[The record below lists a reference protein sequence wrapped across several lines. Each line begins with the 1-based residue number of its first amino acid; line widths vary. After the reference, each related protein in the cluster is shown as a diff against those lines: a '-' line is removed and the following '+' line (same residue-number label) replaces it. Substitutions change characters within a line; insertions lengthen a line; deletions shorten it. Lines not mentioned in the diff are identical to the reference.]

1 MKKIENKA
9 FTLIETMVAL
19 VIGMIAIGAM
29 YFSYQYFNNAHQSIT
44 DRANISELGRNSLS
58 MIAKDL
64 KNAGYKNINYSRSA
78 WDKKIE
84 VKNNYNSQGADYLRI
99 WYNSNQS
106 TRLQAEYYIVKTGD
120 QTNLVKKLI
129 ENPQFENRQVYCER
143 SDTQKNCKPLV
154 IVENVTD
161 FQVVLKDINGGE
173 LTTVGLSSADAI
185 ANQDKVHTAEIYITV
200 RSANELYK
208 SNKITKILN
217 HNFSLQKN
225 DQYHRETFFLS
236 VYLRNLI
243 KI

>member
-99 WYNSNQS
+99 WYNSDQS
-106 TRLQAEYYIVKTGD
+106 TRMQAEYYIVKTGD

-143 SDTQKNCKPLV
+143 SDNQKNCKPLV

>member
-99 WYNSNQS
+99 WYNSDQS
-106 TRLQAEYYIVKTGD
+106 TRMQAEYYIVKTGN

-185 ANQDKVHTAEIYITV
+185 ANQDKVHTAEIYVTV

-208 SNKITKILN
+208 ANKITKILN

>member
-64 KNAGYKNINYSRSA
+64 KNAGYKNINYSRST

-84 VKNNYNSQGADYLRI
+84 VKNNYNGQGADYLRI
-99 WYNSNQS
+99 WYNSDQS
-106 TRLQAEYYIVKTGD
+106 TRMQAEYYIVKTGD

-185 ANQDKVHTAEIYITV
+185 ANQDKVHTAEIYVTV

-208 SNKITKILN
+208 ANKITKILN

>member
-1 MKKIENKA
+1 MKKIKNKA

-84 VKNNYNSQGADYLRI
+84 VKNNYNGQGADYLRI
-99 WYNSNQS
+99 WYNSDQS
-106 TRLQAEYYIVKTGD
+106 TRMQAEYYIVKTGD

-185 ANQDKVHTAEIYITV
+185 ANQDKVHTAEIYVTV

-208 SNKITKILN
+208 ANKITKILN

>member
-99 WYNSNQS
+99 WYNSDQS
-106 TRLQAEYYIVKTGD
+106 TRMQAEYYIVKTGD

-185 ANQDKVHTAEIYITV
+185 ANQDKVHTAEIYVTV
-200 RSANELYK
+200 RSAKELYK
-208 SNKITKILN
+208 ANKITKILN

>member
-99 WYNSNQS
+99 WYNSDQS
-106 TRLQAEYYIVKTGD
+106 TRMQAEYYIVKTGD

-185 ANQDKVHTAEIYITV
+185 ANQDKVHTAEIYVTV

-208 SNKITKILN
+208 TNKITKMLN
-217 HNFSLQKN
+217 HNVSTQKT

>member
-1 MKKIENKA
+1 MRKIENKA

-84 VKNNYNSQGADYLRI
+84 VKNNYNGQGADYLRI
-99 WYNSNQS
+99 WYNSDQS
-106 TRLQAEYYIVKTGD
+106 TRMQAEYYIVKTGD
-120 QTNLVKKLI
+120 KTNLVKKLI

-143 SDTQKNCKPLV
+143 SDTQKNCEPLV

-173 LTTVGLSSADAI
+173 LTAVGLSSADAI
-185 ANQDKVHTAEIYITV
+185 ANQDKVHTAEIYVTV

-208 SNKITKILN
+208 ANKITKILN

>member
-78 WDKKIE
+78 WDRKIE

-106 TRLQAEYYIVKTGD
+106 TRLQAEYYIVKTGN

-129 ENPQFENRQVYCER
+129 ENPQFENMQVSCER
-143 SDTQKNCKPLV
+143 FDNQKNCKPLV

-185 ANQDKVHTAEIYITV
+185 ANQDKVHTAEIYVTV

-208 SNKITKILN
+208 ANKITKILN

>member
-1 MKKIENKA
+1 VKKIENKA

-99 WYNSNQS
+99 WYNSDQS
-106 TRLQAEYYIVKTGD
+106 TRMQAEYYIVKTGD

-185 ANQDKVHTAEIYITV
+185 ANQDKVHTAEIYVTV

-208 SNKITKILN
+208 ANKITKILN

-236 VYLRNLI
+236 VFLRNLT

>member
-1 MKKIENKA
+1 MKKIKNKA

-84 VKNNYNSQGADYLRI
+84 VKNNYNGQGADYLRI
-99 WYNSNQS
+99 WYNSDQS
-106 TRLQAEYYIVKTGD
+106 TRMQAEYYIVKTGD

-173 LTTVGLSSADAI
+173 LTAVGLSSADAI
-185 ANQDKVHTAEIYITV
+185 ANQDKVHTAEIYVTV

-208 SNKITKILN
+208 ANKITKILN

>member
-1 MKKIENKA
+1 MKKIKNKA

-44 DRANISELGRNSLS
+44 DRAKISELGRNTLS

-84 VKNNYNSQGADYLRI
+84 VKNNYNGQGADYLRI
-99 WYNSNQS
+99 WYNSDQN
-106 TRLQAEYYIVKTGD
+106 TRIQAEYYIVKTGD
-120 QTNLVKKLI
+120 KTNLVKKLI

-143 SDTQKNCKPLV
+143 SDTQKNCEPLV

-173 LTTVGLSSADAI
+173 LTAVGLSSADAI
-185 ANQDKVHTAEIYITV
+185 ANQDKVHTAEIYVTV

-208 SNKITKILN
+208 ANKITKILN

>member
-1 MKKIENKA
+1 MKKIKNKA

-64 KNAGYKNINYSRSA
+64 KNAGYKNINYSRST

-84 VKNNYNSQGADYLRI
+84 VKNNYNGQGADYLRI
-99 WYNSNQS
+99 WYNSDQS
-106 TRLQAEYYIVKTGD
+106 TRLQAEYYTVKTGD

-143 SDTQKNCKPLV
+143 SDTQKNCEPLV

-173 LTTVGLSSADAI
+173 LTAVGLSSAEAI
-185 ANQDKVHTAEIYITV
+185 ANQDKVHTAEIYVTV
-200 RSANELYK
+200 RSANKLYK
-208 SNKITKILN
+208 TNKITKILN

>member
-1 MKKIENKA
+1 MKKIKNKA

-84 VKNNYNSQGADYLRI
+84 VKNNYNGQGADYLRI
-99 WYNSNQS
+99 WYNSDQS
-106 TRLQAEYYIVKTGD
+106 TRMQAEYYIVKTGD
-120 QTNLVKKLI
+120 KTNLVKKLI

-143 SDTQKNCKPLV
+143 SDTQKNCEPLV

-161 FQVVLKDINGGE
+161 FQVVLKDINGEE
-173 LTTVGLSSADAI
+173 LTAVGLSSADAI
-185 ANQDKVHTAEIYITV
+185 ANQDKVHTAEIYVTV

-208 SNKITKILN
+208 ANKITKILN

>member
-99 WYNSNQS
+99 WYNSDQS
-106 TRLQAEYYIVKTGD
+106 TRMQAEYYIVKTGD

-173 LTTVGLSSADAI
+173 LTTVGLSSAAAI
-185 ANQDKVHTAEIYITV
+185 ANQDKVHTAEIYVTV

-208 SNKITKILN
+208 ANKITKILN

>member
-1 MKKIENKA
+1 MKKIKNKA

-78 WDKKIE
+78 WDRKIE

-106 TRLQAEYYIVKTGD
+106 TRLQAEYYIVKTGN

-143 SDTQKNCKPLV
+143 FDNQKNCKPLV

-185 ANQDKVHTAEIYITV
+185 ANQDKVHTAEIYVTV

-208 SNKITKILN
+208 ANKITKILN

>member
-1 MKKIENKA
+1 MKKIKNKA

-99 WYNSNQS
+99 WYNSDQS
-106 TRLQAEYYIVKTGD
+106 TRMQAEYYIVKTGD

-143 SDTQKNCKPLV
+143 SDTQKNCEPLV

-185 ANQDKVHTAEIYITV
+185 ANQDKVHTAEIYVTV

-208 SNKITKILN
+208 ANKITKILN

>member
-1 MKKIENKA
+1 MKKIKNKA

-44 DRANISELGRNSLS
+44 DRAKISELGRNTLS

-99 WYNSNQS
+99 WYNSDQN
-106 TRLQAEYYIVKTGD
+106 TRIQAEYYIVKTGD
-120 QTNLVKKLI
+120 KTNLVKKLI

-143 SDTQKNCKPLV
+143 SDTQKNCEPLV

-173 LTTVGLSSADAI
+173 LTAVGLSSADAI
-185 ANQDKVHTAEIYITV
+185 ANQDKVHTAEIYVTV

-208 SNKITKILN
+208 ANKITKILN

>member
-99 WYNSNQS
+99 WYNSDQS
-106 TRLQAEYYIVKTGD
+106 TRMQAEYYIVKTGD

-161 FQVVLKDINGGE
+161 FQVVLKDIDGGE

-185 ANQDKVHTAEIYITV
+185 ANQDKVHTAEIYVTV

-208 SNKITKILN
+208 ANKITKILN

>member
-29 YFSYQYFNNAHQSIT
+29 YFSYQYFNNAHQRIT
-44 DRANISELGRNSLS
+44 DRAKISELGRNTLSL
-58 MIAKDL
+58 IAKDL

-78 WDKKIE
+78 WDRKIE

-106 TRLQAEYYIVKTGD
+106 TRLQAEYYIVKTGN

-143 SDTQKNCKPLV
+143 FDNQKNCKPLV

-185 ANQDKVHTAEIYITV
+185 ANQDKVHTAEIYVTI

-208 SNKITKILN
+208 ANKTTKILN

>member
-84 VKNNYNSQGADYLRI
+84 VKNNYNGQGADYLRI
-99 WYNSNQS
+99 WYNSDQS

-129 ENPQFENRQVYCER
+129 ENPQFENMQVYCER
-143 SDTQKNCKPLV
+143 FDNQKNCKPLV
-154 IVENVTD
+154 IVENITD
-161 FQVVLKDINGGE
+161 FQVVLKDINGEE

-185 ANQDKVHTAEIYITV
+185 ANQDKVHTAEIYVTV

-208 SNKITKILN
+208 ANKITKILN

>member
-44 DRANISELGRNSLS
+44 DRAKISELGRNTLSL
-58 MIAKDL
+58 IAKDL

-78 WDKKIE
+78 WDRKIE

-106 TRLQAEYYIVKTGD
+106 TRLQAEYYIVKTGN

-143 SDTQKNCKPLV
+143 FDNQKNCKPLV

-185 ANQDKVHTAEIYITV
+185 ANQDKVHTAEIYVTV

-208 SNKITKILN
+208 ANKITKILN

>member
-64 KNAGYKNINYSRSA
+64 KNAGYKNINYSRST

-84 VKNNYNSQGADYLRI
+84 VKNNYNGQGADYLRI
-99 WYNSNQS
+99 WYNSDQS
-106 TRLQAEYYIVKTGD
+106 TRMQAEYYIVKTGD

-185 ANQDKVHTAEIYITV
+185 ANQDKVHTAEIYVTI

-208 SNKITKILN
+208 ANKTTKILN

>member
-1 MKKIENKA
+1 MKKIKNKA

-99 WYNSNQS
+99 WYNSDQS
-106 TRLQAEYYIVKTGD
+106 TRMQAEYYIVKTGD
-120 QTNLVKKLI
+120 KTNLVKKLI

-143 SDTQKNCKPLV
+143 SDTQKNCEPLV

-161 FQVVLKDINGGE
+161 FQVVLKDINGGG
-173 LTTVGLSSADAI
+173 LTAVGLSSADAI
-185 ANQDKVHTAEIYITV
+185 ANQDKVHTAEIYVTV

-208 SNKITKILN
+208 ANKITKILN

>member
-99 WYNSNQS
+99 WYNSDQS
-106 TRLQAEYYIVKTGD
+106 TRMQAEYYIVKTGD

-185 ANQDKVHTAEIYITV
+185 ANQDKVHTAEIYVTV

-208 SNKITKILN
+208 ANKITKILN

>member
-9 FTLIETMVAL
+9 FTLIETMIAL

-99 WYNSNQS
+99 WYNSDQS
-106 TRLQAEYYIVKTGD
+106 TRMQAEYYIVKTGD

-185 ANQDKVHTAEIYITV
+185 ANQDKVHTAEIYVTV

-208 SNKITKILN
+208 ANKITKILN

>member
-99 WYNSNQS
+99 WYNSDQN
-106 TRLQAEYYIVKTGD
+106 TRIQAEYYIVKTGD

-185 ANQDKVHTAEIYITV
+185 ANQDKVHTAEIYVTV

-208 SNKITKILN
+208 ANKITKILN

>member
-1 MKKIENKA
+1 MKKIKNKA

-99 WYNSNQS
+99 WYNSDQS
-106 TRLQAEYYIVKTGD
+106 TRMQAEYYIVKTGD

-173 LTTVGLSSADAI
+173 LTAVGLSSADAI
-185 ANQDKVHTAEIYITV
+185 ANQDKVHTAEIYVTV

-208 SNKITKILN
+208 ANKITKILN

>member
-1 MKKIENKA
+1 MKKIKNKA

-99 WYNSNQS
+99 WYNSDQS
-106 TRLQAEYYIVKTGD
+106 TRMQAEYYIVKTGD

-161 FQVVLKDINGGE
+161 FQVVLKDINGAE

-185 ANQDKVHTAEIYITV
+185 ANQDKVHTAEIYVTV

-208 SNKITKILN
+208 ANKITKILN

-236 VYLRNLI
+236 VYLRNLV
-243 KI
+243 KA

>member
-64 KNAGYKNINYSRSA
+64 KNAGYKNINYSRST

-84 VKNNYNSQGADYLRI
+84 VKNNYNGQGADYLRI
-99 WYNSNQS
+99 WYNSDQS
-106 TRLQAEYYIVKTGD
+106 TRLQAEYYTVKTGD

-173 LTTVGLSSADAI
+173 LTAVGLSSADAI
-185 ANQDKVHTAEIYITV
+185 ANQDKVHTAEIYVTV

-208 SNKITKILN
+208 ANKITKILN

>member
-64 KNAGYKNINYSRSA
+64 KNAGYKNINYSRST

-84 VKNNYNSQGADYLRI
+84 VKNNYNGQGADYLRI
-99 WYNSNQS
+99 WYNSDQS
-106 TRLQAEYYIVKTGD
+106 TRMQAEYYIVKTGD

-154 IVENVTD
+154 IVENATD

-185 ANQDKVHTAEIYITV
+185 ANQNKVHTAEIYVTV

>member
-1 MKKIENKA
+1 MKKIKNKA

-99 WYNSNQS
+99 WYNSDQS
-106 TRLQAEYYIVKTGD
+106 TRMQAEYYIVKTGD

-185 ANQDKVHTAEIYITV
+185 ANQDKVHTAEIYVTV

-208 SNKITKILN
+208 ANKITKILN

>member
-84 VKNNYNSQGADYLRI
+84 VKNNYNGQGADYLRI
-99 WYNSNQS
+99 WYNSDQN
-106 TRLQAEYYIVKTGD
+106 TRIQAEYYIVKTGD
-120 QTNLVKKLI
+120 KTNLVKKLI

-173 LTTVGLSSADAI
+173 LTAVGLSSADAI
-185 ANQDKVHTAEIYITV
+185 ANQDKVHTAEIYVTV

-208 SNKITKILN
+208 ANKITKILN

>member
-64 KNAGYKNINYSRSA
+64 KNAGYKNINYSRST
-78 WDKKIE
+78 WNKKIE
-84 VKNNYNSQGADYLRI
+84 VKNNYNGQGADYLRI
-99 WYNSNQS
+99 WYNSDQS
-106 TRLQAEYYIVKTGD
+106 TRLQAEYYTVKTGD

-173 LTTVGLSSADAI
+173 LTAVGLSSADAI
-185 ANQDKVHTAEIYITV
+185 ANQDKVHTAEIYVTV

-208 SNKITKILN
+208 ANKITKILN